1 MELKLKEE
9 QIAELEANEQKA
21 VRMKDT
27 LVRKA
32 KQLELQQKE
41 VEEQKESLRVEITS
55 LEREIES
62 QKRLAEADR
71 KQFEDLQRERGFHSP
86 FFRLLLLLLTIFLD
100 LLNKSLVK
108 ASNAT
113 QRQENLVKIQENAKV
128 NLEQEVLSRKFCFA
142 RQYINILLDTIVQ
155 K

>member
-41 VEEQKESLRVEITS
+41 VEEQKESLRLEIIS

-62 QKRLAEADR
+62 QKRLAEAER
-71 KQFEDLQRERGFHSP
+71 KQFEDLQRERGF
-86 FFRLLLLLLTIFLD
+86 
-100 LLNKSLVK
+100 
-108 ASNAT
+108 
-113 QRQENLVKIQENAKV
+113 
-128 NLEQEVLSRKFCFA
+128 LSHYLHL
-142 RQYINILLDTIVQ
+142 YICCSQ
-155 K
+155 FS